1 MKIAPLSPK
10 MALIAIFS
18 VFLTISNIYSQSPAT
33 SSAPPANNNIV
44 FLGKVKTA
52 ATSAKATS
60 LTATVP
66 TGINGSSI
74 TPFQFE
80 NKIYFTTQINPIS

>member
-10 MALIAIFS
+10 MVLIAIFL
-18 VFLTISNIYSQSPAT
+18 VFLTISSTYSQNPVT
-33 SSAPPANNNIV
+33 GFPPPANNNIV
-44 FLGKVKTA
+44 FFGKIKTA
-52 ATSAKATS
+52 ATSDRATS